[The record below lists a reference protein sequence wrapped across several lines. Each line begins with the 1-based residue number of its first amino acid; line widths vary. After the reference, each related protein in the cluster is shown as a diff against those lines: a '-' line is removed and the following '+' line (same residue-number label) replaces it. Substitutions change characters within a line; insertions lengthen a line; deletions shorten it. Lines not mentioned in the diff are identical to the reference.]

1 MMRDEFEKKSQEALK
16 SKKKKK
22 NKDQIKK
29 KIQIEGHN

>member
-16 SKKKKK
+16 SKKKK